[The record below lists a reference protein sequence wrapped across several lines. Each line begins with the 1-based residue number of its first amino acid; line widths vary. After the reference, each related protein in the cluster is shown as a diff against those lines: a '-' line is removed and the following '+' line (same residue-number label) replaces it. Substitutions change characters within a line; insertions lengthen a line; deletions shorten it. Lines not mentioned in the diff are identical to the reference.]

1 MLGPNPLHY
10 RRNLA
15 CRISPPADQSELS
28 IRCIIGLQDN
38 AGVITPDDTTA
49 WDYTTVLPSRN
60 QLTVYQ
66 RHFYA
71 HLGHQVGT
79 SWPSSSHILAI
90 KFAHLGHKVGKSW
103 PSSSHILAIKFAHL
117 IHQVRTTWPSSLR
130 ILTIEFVHPDHRV
143 CAS

>member
-28 IRCIIGLQDN
+28 IRCIIGLQDS
-38 AGVITPDDTTA
+38 AGVITPA
-49 WDYTTVLPSRN
+49 LSCNRHHSLGLYYCYTFKKPAYGVPKTFLC
-60 QLTVYQ
+60 
-66 RHFYA
+66 A
-71 HLGHQVGT
+71 
-79 SWPSSSHILAI
+79 SWPSSWHILAI
-90 KFAHLGHKVGKSW
+90 KLAHLGHKVGKSW

-117 IHQVRTTWPSSLR
+117 IHQVRTSWPQSSH
-130 ILTIEFVHPDHRV
+130 ILSIKFPQLGHQV